1 MTFENEHTF
10 RKFMVLKDEEE
21 FHKRYSEAVTEI
33 KSQFGRKY
41 AMIIDGNDVTS
52 ARTSVH
58 TSPIDTR
65 IILGYLPIASK
76 SHVREAINAGRKLY
90 TELWKKTDYKY
101 RVQLCRDAAAKI
113 ADRKFELAA
122 WISYENG
129 KNRYEAIADVDEA
142 IDFIRYYSEEME
154 KNSGFT
160 VETAKAE
167 SNEKSK
173 SVMKP
178 YGVWGVVAPFNFPAA
193 ILIGMSIGALITGNT
208 VVLKP
213 ASNTPI
219 IGYLFVEIMKE
230 VGLPAGV
237 LNFVTGSGD
246 IIGRAIVENQD
257 VAGIVFTGSKEVGLK
272 LSREYGSKLTP
283 RPIIAEMGGKNP
295 VVVTDSA
302 DIDKAV
308 EGVLK
313 AAFGYSAQKCSACS
327 RLYIHRN
334 IKEAFMK
341 RLVYETKKLHVGN
354 PLKQDSFIGPL
365 VNSNACNKY
374 KKFSKIAYRDG
385 NVLVGGTVRSNG
397 DYKYGYYVEPTI
409 VDGLPKSHRLF
420 NEELFVPILCVTEY
434 NNYNEVLK
442 QCNDSEYGL
451 TAGIYSNRRDEIER
465 FLDTLEAGVIYVN
478 RYRSATT
485 GAMVGCQSFGG
496 WKASGTT
503 GKGTGGPYYLM
514 QFLREQSQTIA
525 E

>member
-10 RKFMVLKDEEE
+10 RKFMALKDEEE

-52 ARTSVH
+52 AQTSVH

-65 IILGYLPIASK
+65 IILGCFPIASK
-76 SHVREAINAGRKLY
+76 SHVRDAINAGKKLY

-154 KNSGFT
+154 KNRGFT

-167 SNEKSK
+167 SNERSK

-178 YGVWGVVAPFNFPAA
+178 YGVWGVIAPFNFPAA

-230 VGLPAGV
+230 AGLPAGV

-257 VAGIVFTGSKEVGLK
+257 VAGIVFTGSKDVGLK

-327 RLYIHRN
+327 RLY
-334 IKEAFMK
+334 
-341 RLVYETKKLHVGN
+341 
-354 PLKQDSFIGPL
+354 
-365 VNSNACNKY
+365 
-374 KKFSKIAYRDG
+374 
-385 NVLVGGTVRSNG
+385 
-397 DYKYGYYVEPTI
+397 
-409 VDGLPKSHRLF
+409 
-420 NEELFVPILCVTEY
+420 
-434 NNYNEVLK
+434 
-442 QCNDSEYGL
+442 
-451 TAGIYSNRRDEIER
+451 
-465 FLDTLEAGVIYVN
+465 
-478 RYRSATT
+478 
-485 GAMVGCQSFGG
+485 
-496 WKASGTT
+496 
-503 GKGTGGPYYLM
+503 
-514 QFLREQSQTIA
+514 
-525 E
+525 